1 MFPANL
7 VLESG
12 FEADLADGEHEFGR
26 RHAAGS
32 YRSCAPGR
40 DGRETLGQRVAAG
53 GGSMLRIAAIFQPL
67 GSRRSTIDV
76 SMCWSVPSARPR
88 LS

>member
-1 MFPANL
+1 MAPTDL
-7 VLESG
+7 LLESRFG
-12 FEADLADGEHEFGR
+12 ADLADGENESSR

-32 YRSCAPGR
+32 YRSCVPR
-40 DGRETLGQRVAAG
+40 DGCEILAQRAAAG